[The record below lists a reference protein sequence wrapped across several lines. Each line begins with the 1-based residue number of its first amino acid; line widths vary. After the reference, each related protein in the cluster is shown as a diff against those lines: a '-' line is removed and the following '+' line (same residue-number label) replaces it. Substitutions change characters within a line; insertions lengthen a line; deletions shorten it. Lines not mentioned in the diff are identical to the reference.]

1 MRAPGE
7 NTDGEDGGSDHAHI
21 YTCYVAAVALEHV
34 AQGQTRFFT
43 PGVAPDPR
51 GILLGRFC
59 VMTFATL
66 EGAVSWLRLYS
77 SEAALDELLA
87 NLSITKC
94 KTALGGREIVIHI
107 PAVSS
112 YLADRAARLC
122 RLVGGAI
129 YTGTAKHFVK
139 YRDDRSPYG
148 YDAIDIGA
156 MPSGTDFMVHGDEF
170 AQGYVKEGD
179 LPFARLL
186 FRLSIRKLPGGDRLE
201 DDDRGDLLLAVARGL
216 SEGIIRYL
224 WRNRVEAQAGLFTPG
239 SQSAFED
246 TGRERGYMLIRVR
259 ALPERILQLF
269 MGTPGIDVFRP
280 AGAGA
285 AVAVGY
291 EHPIDL
297 ASCSSV
303 FPADTFHVFWP
314 NDRVDVLPG
323 PLQLSDIA
331 DLTRVD
337 LELER
342 LKDPQQ
348 LGGGPP
354 EPIGVALKLAAS
366 MGPPRRVVGTL
377 IPVAHGPRL
386 KRILFAL
393 PPVSLRGHRVAVTDR
408 GILVIGSENLDVIP
422 LGQLLCEL
430 TPGLLVPLGM
440 DVVPR
445 VSPEVLSRALGHT
458 GGLVTVFT
466 LDGTPFQVGEGSF
479 QTLERRSLAKLEVDR
494 AETTD
499 YAADAPAG
507 ASVVNDAVGRFALW
521 GYPDAPDR
529 KLLPPGK

>member
-1 MRAPGE
+1 M
-7 NTDGEDGGSDHAHI
+7 
-21 YTCYVAAVALEHV
+21 ALEHV

-51 GILLGRFC
+51 GILLGRYC

-87 NLSITKC
+87 NLTITKC
-94 KTALGGREIVIHI
+94 KTALGGREIVVQI

-112 YLADRAARLC
+112 YLADRSARLC

-148 YDAIDIGA
+148 YDAVDIGA
-156 MPSGTDFMVHGDEF
+156 MPAGNDFMVHGDEF

-179 LPFARLL
+179 LPFSRLL
-186 FRLSIRKLPGGDRLE
+186 FRLSIRKLPGKENLE
-201 DDDRGDLLLAVARGL
+201 LDDRGELLLAVARGL

-224 WRNRVEAQAGLFTPG
+224 WRNKVEAQAGLFTPG

-246 TGRERGYMLIRVR
+246 HARDRGYMLIRVR

-269 MGTPGIDVFRP
+269 LGTPGIDVFRP
-280 AGAGA
+280 AGANA

-303 FPADTFHVFWP
+303 FPPETFHVFWP
-314 NDRVDVLPG
+314 HDRVDVLPG

-337 LELER
+337 LELDR
-342 LKDPQQ
+342 PRDPAQ

-354 EPIGVALKLAAS
+354 DAIGVELKLAAS
-366 MGPPRRVVGTL
+366 MGPPRRVVATL
-377 IPVAHGPRL
+377 IPVAHGQRL

-393 PPVSLRGHRVAVTDR
+393 PPVSLRGHRVAATDR

-422 LGQLLCEL
+422 LGQLLYEL
-430 TPGLLVPLGM
+430 SPGLLVPLGM

-458 GGLVTVFT
+458 GGIVTVFT
-466 LDGTPFQVGEGSF
+466 TDGTPFQVAESAF

-494 AETTD
+494 AETID
-499 YAADAPAG
+499 YGADAPAQ
-507 ASVVNDAVGRFALW
+507 AEVVNDTVGRFALW

>member
-1 MRAPGE
+1 
-7 NTDGEDGGSDHAHI
+7 
-21 YTCYVAAVALEHV
+21 VALEHV

-87 NLSITKC
+87 NLTITKC
-94 KTALGGREIVIHI
+94 KTALGGREIVIMI

-148 YDAIDIGA
+148 YDAVDIGA
-156 MPSGTDFMVHGDEF
+156 MPPGTDFMVHGDEF
-170 AQGYVKEGD
+170 AQGYVREGD

-186 FRLSIRKLPGGDRLE
+186 FRLSIRKMPGGDHLE

-224 WRNRVEAQAGLFTPG
+224 WRNKVEAQAGLFSPG

-246 TGRERGYMLIRVR
+246 SGRERGYMLIRVR
-259 ALPERILQLF
+259 SLPTRILALF
-269 MGTPGIDVFRP
+269 MGTPGIDVFKP
-280 AGAGA
+280 AGANA

-303 FPADTFHVFWP
+303 VPPDTFHVFWP
-314 NDRVDVLPG
+314 NDRVDVLAG

-337 LELER
+337 LEMER
-342 LKDPQQ
+342 AKDPAQH
-348 LGGGPP
+348 GGGPP
-354 EPIGVALKLAAS
+354 EPIGVELKLAAS
-366 MGPPRRVVGTL
+366 MGPPRRVVATL
-377 IPVAHGPRL
+377 IPLAHGPRL

-393 PPVSLRGHRVAVTDR
+393 PPVSLRGHRVAATDR
-408 GILVIGSENLDVIP
+408 GILIIGSENMDVIP
-422 LGQLLCEL
+422 LGQLMSEL

-445 VSPEVLSRALGHT
+445 VSPDVLSRALGHT
-458 GGLVTVFT
+458 GGIVTVFT
-466 LDGTPFQVGEGSF
+466 TDGMPFQVPEGAF

-494 AETTD
+494 AEGLD
-499 YAADAPAG
+499 YAAEETAEAE
-507 ASVVNDAVGRFALW
+507 VVNDSVGRFALW
-521 GYPDAPDR
+521 GFPDAPDR
-529 KLLPPGK
+529 KQLPPGK